1 MAGRKERKAIQ
12 SVMFN
17 NVSNHDLAP
26 KFNQIIEVEKDFVT
40 DMDINNNQITEL
52 VAEMEKTGK
61 FVLPAGLKLEGGFW
75 SSTSKNGNAYYSGSV
90 ENPYVKEDKKV
101 AA

>member
-40 DMDINNNQITEL
+40 DMNINNNQITEL
-52 VAEMEKTGK
+52 VAQMEKTGK

>member
-26 KFNQIIEVEKDFVT
+26 KFKQVIVVEKDFVT
-40 DMDINNNQITEL
+40 DMDITPSQITDL
-52 VAEMEKTGK
+52 VVEMEKTGK
-61 FVLPAGLKLEGGFW
+61 FILPAGLKFEGGFW